1 MNGATA
7 GRYTLIARVLHW
19 TMALLV
25 IAMIPAGFVLMSLP
39 AGTVQDAAFNLHRSA
54 GVLLLA
60 LVLVRIGWRLGHPP
74 PPLPAA
80 LPAAQRAIAGV
91 AHLGLYAL
99 LLAMP
104 LIGWWATS
112 AYGAPIVVF
121 GLFELPPLV
130 AQDRALS
137 ERLFA
142 LHGFAG
148 IALALL
154 IAAHAGA
161 ALHHH
166 FVRRDGVLR
175 RML

>member
-1 MNGATA
+1 VNGAA
-7 GRYTLIARVLHW
+7 GRYTGVARLLHW
-19 TMALLV
+19 TTAVLV

-39 AGTVQDAAFNLHRSA
+39 AGAVQDTAFNLHRST
-54 GVLLLA
+54 GVLLFA
-60 LVLVRIGWRLGHPP
+60 LTLFRIGWRLGHPP
-74 PPLPAA
+74 PPLPAGV
-80 LPAAQRAIAGV
+80 PAAQRAIAHL

-104 LIGWWATS
+104 VIGWWATS
-112 AYGAPIVVF
+112 AYGAPIIVF

-142 LHGFAG
+142 LHGYAG

-154 IAAHAGA
+154 IVAHAGA

-166 FVRRDGVLR
+166 FSRRDGVLQ